1 LGRLRAK
8 AASRRYVSF
17 GSPLLLLVL
26 LVVPAM
32 AALGWWFE
40 HRRARHAVAFT
51 NLDVLAAVATDTR
64 RRWWRWIPLAL
75 FLLSLTAAS
84 AALAR
89 PRATVNGPASRA
101 TIVLLVDVSG
111 SMRANDVKP
120 SRLGAAQ
127 NAMNSFLDRVPKGVK
142 VGLIS
147 FSTTPD
153 VLVMPTTSQ
162 GQLREGIAFLSPAGG
177 TAIGDGLALA
187 VKVAT
192 SSAGHGPRSRRGGP
206 PAAIVLLSDGAQTHG
221 MLTPLQGA
229 ELAAEAKIHV
239 YTVVLGTSHGTIGL
253 YGLGGAERPLPASPD
268 PVTLAAI
275 ARATGG
281 QTYRVQTA
289 ARIEQVYRKLGS
301 SITLRHGSREISSW
315 FSGVAGLL
323 LLSAL
328 GVGRLTGARLP

>member
-1 LGRLRAK
+1 M
-8 AASRRYVSF
+8 SF
-17 GSPLLLLVL
+17 GSPLLLFVL

-32 AALGWWFE
+32 AALGTWFE

-89 PRATVNGPASRA
+89 PRATMSGPESRA
-101 TIVLLVDVSG
+101 TIILLVDVSG

-127 NAMNSFLDRVPKGVK
+127 SAMDAFLDRVPQGVK
-142 VGLIS
+142 VGLVS

-153 VLVMPTTSQ
+153 VLVLPTTNQ
-162 GQLREGIAFLSPAGG
+162 GVLREGIAFLSPAGG

-187 VKVAT
+187 VKIAT
-192 SSAGHGPRSRRGGP
+192 SSAGAGPRSQSGRP
-206 PAAIVLLSDGAQTHG
+206 SAAIVLLSDGAQTHG

-229 ELAAEAKIHV
+229 ALAAEAKIRV
-239 YTVVLGTSHGTIGL
+239 YTVVLGTSRGTIGFGG

-275 ARATGG
+275 SRATGG

-289 ARIEQVYRKLGS
+289 ARIEDVYRRLGS
-301 SITLRHGSREISSW
+301 SITRRHASREISSW

-323 LLSAL
+323 LLSSL
-328 GVGRLTGARLP
+328 GVARLTGARLP

>member
-1 LGRLRAK
+1 M
-8 AASRRYVSF
+8 SF
-17 GSPLLLLVL
+17 GSPLLLFVL

-32 AALGWWFE
+32 AVLGRWFE
-40 HRRARHAVAFT
+40 HRRARYAVAFT
-51 NLDVLAAVATDTR
+51 NLDVLAGVAADSR
-64 RRWWRWIPLAL
+64 RRWWRWIPFAL

-89 PRATVNGPASRA
+89 PRATVSEPASQA
-101 TIVLLVDVSG
+101 TIILLVDVSG
-111 SMRANDVKP
+111 SMRATDVKP

-127 NAMNSFLDRVPKGVK
+127 NAMDGFLDRVPEGVK
-142 VGLIS
+142 VGLVS
-147 FSTTPD
+147 FSTTSD
-153 VLVMPTTSQ
+153 VLVLPTTNQ
-162 GQLREGIAFLSPAGG
+162 GLLREGIGFLSPAGG

-192 SSAGHGPRSRRGGP
+192 SSVRDAPRSRSGVP

-229 ELAAEAKIHV
+229 TLAAEAKIRV
-239 YTVVLGTSHGTIGL
+239 YTVVLGTSHGTVG
-253 YGLGGAERPLPASPD
+253 YGGFGLGGAERQLPAPPD

-289 ARIEQVYRKLGS
+289 ARIEDVYRRLGS
-301 SITLRHGSREISSW
+301 SITLRHASREISSW

-323 LLSAL
+323 LLSSL
-328 GVGRLTGARLP
+328 GVARLTGARLP

>member
-1 LGRLRAK
+1 
-8 AASRRYVSF
+8 VSF
-17 GSPLLLLVL
+17 GSPLLLFVL
-26 LVVPAM
+26 LIVPAM
-32 AALGWWFE
+32 AALGRWFE
-40 HRRARHAVAFT
+40 HRRARYAVSLT

-89 PRATVNGPASRA
+89 PRATVSGPASQA
-101 TIVLLVDVSG
+101 TIILLVDVSG

-127 NAMNSFLDRVPKGVK
+127 NAMDSFLDRVPKGVK

-153 VLVMPTTSQ
+153 VLVLPTTNQ
-162 GQLREGIAFLSPAGG
+162 GLLREGIGFLSPAGG

-187 VKVAT
+187 VKIAT
-192 SSAGHGPRSRRGGP
+192 SSAGAGRRSPTGGPR
-206 PAAIVLLSDGAQTHG
+206 AAIVLLSDGAQTHG

-229 ELAAEAKIHV
+229 ALAAEAKIRV
-239 YTVVLGTSHGTIGL
+239 YTVVLGTTHGTIGFGG

-275 ARATGG
+275 AHATGG

-289 ARIEQVYRKLGS
+289 ARIEEVYRKLGS
-301 SITLRHGSREISSW
+301 SITQRRASREISSW

-323 LLSAL
+323 LLSSL
-328 GVGRLTGARLP
+328 GVARLTGARLP